1 MTIYVDSAS
10 LDDVTTA
17 ASLGFVGG
25 FTTNPALMAGETTE
39 PLRHFALLLAAFPG
53 GPAFYQ
59 PTGATVEAV
68 SDEARAAASLAPERV
83 VIKLGATMDGARAA
97 ADLGADGIRCALTA
111 AYSPA
116 QALVAHETG
125 CAWAIPYVDRA
136 ERQGVGGLDLVAA
149 MAAVL
154 AQVRSET
161 RILAASLKSPAQVVD
176 SVTRGADDVT
186 ASLAVLLA
194 LPEHPLSDTAMREFD
209 AAWAAAQSSR

>member
-1 MTIYVDSAS
+1 M
-10 LDDVTTA
+10 
-17 ASLGFVGG
+17 
-25 FTTNPALMAGETTE
+25 
-39 PLRHFALLLAAFPG
+39 
-53 GPAFYQ
+53 
-59 PTGATVEAV
+59 

-161 RILAASLKSPAQVVD
+161 RILAASLKSPAQLVDAVVH
-176 SVTRGADDVT
+176 GAHDVT
-186 ASLAVLLA
+186 APLDVLRA
-194 LPEHPLSDTAMREFD
+194 LPKHPLSDAAMREFGD
-209 AAWAAAQSSR
+209 AWETAQSAR